1 MTSTD
6 LMPMPLNYLDK
17 ALTKL
22 RDVGLMPE
30 KPNETPVV
38 AMIQKIS
45 DLDEERA
52 VAIARTLNHTT
63 VFNEVVR
70 EQVSA
75 MEVGERY
82 EQIAAAFNSIRDD
95 AQNMVKQLE
104 DGKIDTLERMGNF
117 WMKVTRG
124 EIPSR
129 FEKIK
134 KTFNEVTHDSRDQIE
149 RELTILESYRDFR
162 GALKEAQ
169 VMAYEVLKKAE
180 SQLQEAK
187 TRLEEASKALE
198 TNTITDQVVIAK
210 LELVRD
216 ERLRELQEEDKRY
229 QVAKDLAENLSIN
242 YNTTEVIMARLV
254 QSNDVKE
261 RVYSQAV
268 TFFGTNETVFTALN
282 ASFTSLQGLHESTR
296 TLEVMKEGINQSL
309 ETLAEVGGKVQEDA
323 LRAGYGPTLK
333 AQSVKKLLDSV
344 INFQEKSR
352 TLIAELRQLS
362 TRNEEEIRQAVEAG
376 KRRLVELTKAGESLT
391 HG

>member
-1 MTSTD
+1 MTSNN
-6 LMPMPLNYLDK
+6 LLPMPLNYLDK
-17 ALTKL
+17 ALSKL
-22 RDVGLMPE
+22 RDLGLMPD
-30 KPNETPVV
+30 KPDETPVV
-38 AMIQKIS
+38 AMIQRVS
-45 DLDEERA
+45 DLDTEKA

-124 EIPSR
+124 DIPGR

-134 KTFNEVTHDSRDQIE
+134 KTYNAVTHDSRDQID
-149 RELTILESYRDFR
+149 REVTILESYRDFR

-169 VMAYEVLKKAE
+169 VLAFEILKKAE
-180 SQLQEAK
+180 AELQAVK
-187 TRLEEASKALE
+187 GRLEEASKALE
-198 TNTITDQVVIAK
+198 TNTGTDQVAIAK
-210 LELVRD
+210 LELARD

-254 QSNDVKE
+254 QSNEVKE

-323 LRAGYGPTLK
+323 LRAGYGATLK

-352 TLIAELRQLS
+352 VLINELRES
-362 TRNEEEIRQAVEAG
+362 SARNEQEIRQAVEVG
-376 KRRLVELTKAGESLT
+376 KRRLVELTRAGESLT

>member
-6 LMPMPLNYLDK
+6 LIAMPLNYLDK

-22 RDVGLMPE
+22 RDLGLMPD
-30 KPNETPVV
+30 KPDETPVV
-38 AMIQKIS
+38 AMIQKVS
-45 DLDEERA
+45 DLDTEKA

-95 AQNMVKQLE
+95 AQNMVRQLE

-124 EIPSR
+124 DIPSR

-134 KTFNEVTHDSRDQIE
+134 KTYNEVTHDSRDQID
-149 RELTILESYRDFR
+149 REVTILESYRDFR

-169 VMAYEVLKKAE
+169 VLAFEILKKAE
-180 SQLQEAK
+180 AELQATK
-187 TRLEEASKALE
+187 GRLEEASKALE
-198 TNTITDQVVIAK
+198 TNTDTDQVAIAK
-210 LELVRD
+210 LELARD

-254 QSNDVKE
+254 QSNEVKE

-323 LRAGYGPTLK
+323 LRAGYGATLK

-344 INFQEKSR
+344 VNFQEKSR
-352 TLIAELRQLS
+352 VLINELRES
-362 TRNEEEIRQAVEAG
+362 SARNEQEIRQAVEVG
-376 KRRLVELTKAGESLT
+376 KRRLVELTRAGESLT

>member
-1 MTSTD
+1 MTNTN
-6 LMPMPLNYLDK
+6 LPMPLKYLDK
-17 ALTKL
+17 AVSKL
-22 RDVGLMPE
+22 RDLGLMPE
-30 KPNETPVV
+30 RPDEAPVV
-38 AMIQKIS
+38 AMIQKVS
-45 DLDEERA
+45 DLDEEKA

-75 MEVGERY
+75 MEVGQRY
-82 EQIAAAFNSIRDD
+82 EEIANAFNSIRDD
-95 AQNMVKQLE
+95 AQKMVKQLE
-104 DGKIDTLERMGNF
+104 DGEIDTVERMGNF

-124 EIPSR
+124 DIPSR
-129 FEKIK
+129 FDKIK
-134 KTFNEVTHDSRDQIE
+134 KTYNEVTRDSRDQID

-169 VMAYEVLKKAE
+169 VMAYEILKKADAE
-180 SQLQEAK
+180 LQGAK
-187 TRLEEASKALE
+187 SRLEEAANALE
-198 TNTITDQVVIAK
+198 SNTDKDQVVIAK
-210 LELVRD
+210 LELARD

-242 YNTTEVIMARLV
+242 YNTTEVIMARLL
-254 QSNDVKE
+254 QSNEVKE

-309 ETLAEVGGKVQEDA
+309 ETLADVGGKVQEDA

-344 INFQEKSR
+344 INFQERSR
-352 TLIAELRQLS
+352 TLITELRDLS
-362 TRNEEEIRQAVEAG
+362 ARNEEEIRQAVEAG
-376 KRRLVELTKAGESLT
+376 KRRLVELTKAGEVLT

>member
-1 MTSTD
+1 MTTTD

-22 RDVGLMPE
+22 RDLGLMPE

-38 AMIQKIS
+38 AIIQKIS
-45 DLDEERA
+45 DLDEEKA

-75 MEVGERY
+75 MKVGERY

-95 AQNMVKQLE
+95 AQSMVGQLE

-124 EIPSR
+124 DIPSR
-129 FEKIK
+129 FDKIK
-134 KTFNEVTHDSRDQIE
+134 KTYNEVTHDSRDQID

-169 VMAYEVLKKAE
+169 VMAFEVLKKAE
-180 SQLQEAK
+180 TRLQETK

-198 TNTITDQVVIAK
+198 ANTNTDQVVIAK
-210 LELVRD
+210 LELARD

-254 QSNDVKE
+254 QSNEVKE

-282 ASFTSLQGLHESTR
+282 ASFTSLQGLHEGTR
-296 TLEVMKEGINQSL
+296 TLEIMKEGINQSL

-352 TLIAELRQLS
+352 TLITELRQLS
-362 TRNEEEIRQAVEAG
+362 ARNEEEIRQAVEAG
-376 KRRLVELTKAGESLT
+376 KRRLVELTTAGESLT

>member
-6 LMPMPLNYLDK
+6 LIAMPLNYLDK

-22 RDVGLMPE
+22 RDLGLMPD
-30 KPNETPVV
+30 KPDETPVV
-38 AMIQKIS
+38 AMIQKVS
-45 DLDEERA
+45 DLDTEKA

-124 EIPSR
+124 DIPGR
-129 FEKIK
+129 FDKIK
-134 KTFNEVTHDSRDQIE
+134 KTYNEVTHDSRDQID
-149 RELTILESYRDFR
+149 REVTILESYRDFR

-169 VMAYEVLKKAE
+169 VLAFEILKKAE
-180 SQLQEAK
+180 AELQAAK
-187 TRLEEASKALE
+187 GRLEEASKALE
-198 TNTITDQVVIAK
+198 TNTDTDQVAIAK
-210 LELVRD
+210 LELARD

-254 QSNDVKE
+254 QSNEVKE

-323 LRAGYGPTLK
+323 LRAGYGATLK

-344 INFQEKSR
+344 VNFQEKSR
-352 TLIAELRQLS
+352 VLINELRES
-362 TRNEEEIRQAVEAG
+362 SARNEQEIRQAVEVG
-376 KRRLVELTKAGESLT
+376 KRRLVELTRAGESLT

>member
-1 MTSTD
+1 MTSNN
-6 LMPMPLNYLDK
+6 LLPMPLNYLDK
-17 ALTKL
+17 ALSKL
-22 RDVGLMPE
+22 RDLGLMPD
-30 KPNETPVV
+30 KPDETPVV
-38 AMIQKIS
+38 AMIQRVS
-45 DLDEERA
+45 DLDTEKA

-70 EQVSA
+70 QQVSA

-124 EIPSR
+124 DIPSR

-134 KTFNEVTHDSRDQIE
+134 KTYNEVTHDSRDQID
-149 RELTILESYRDFR
+149 REVTILESYRDFR

-169 VMAYEVLKKAE
+169 VLAFEILKKAE
-180 SQLQEAK
+180 AELQAVK
-187 TRLEEASKALE
+187 SRLEEASKALE
-198 TNTITDQVVIAK
+198 TNTDTDQVAIAK
-210 LELVRD
+210 LELARD

-254 QSNDVKE
+254 QSNEVKE

-323 LRAGYGPTLK
+323 LRAGYGATLK
-333 AQSVKKLLDSV
+333 AQSVKKLVDSV
-344 INFQEKSR
+344 VNFQEKSR
-352 TLIAELRQLS
+352 VLINELRES
-362 TRNEEEIRQAVEAG
+362 SARNEQEIRQAVEVG
-376 KRRLVELTKAGESLT
+376 KRRLVELTRAGETLT

>member
-1 MTSTD
+1 MTSNN
-6 LMPMPLNYLDK
+6 LLPMPLNYLDK
-17 ALTKL
+17 ALSKL
-22 RDVGLMPE
+22 RDLGLMPD
-30 KPNETPVV
+30 KPDETPVV
-38 AMIQKIS
+38 AMIQRVS
-45 DLDEERA
+45 DLDTEKA

-70 EQVSA
+70 QQVSA

-124 EIPSR
+124 DIPSR

-134 KTFNEVTHDSRDQIE
+134 KTYNEVTHDSRDQID
-149 RELTILESYRDFR
+149 REVTILESYRDFR

-169 VMAYEVLKKAE
+169 VLAFEILKKAE
-180 SQLQEAK
+180 AELQAAK
-187 TRLEEASKALE
+187 GRLEEASKALE
-198 TNTITDQVVIAK
+198 TNTDTDQVAIAK
-210 LELVRD
+210 LELARD

-254 QSNDVKE
+254 QSNEVKE

-323 LRAGYGPTLK
+323 LRAGYGATLK
-333 AQSVKKLLDSV
+333 AQSVKKLVDSV
-344 INFQEKSR
+344 VNFQEKSR
-352 TLIAELRQLS
+352 VLINELRES
-362 TRNEEEIRQAVEAG
+362 SARNEQEIRQAVEVG
-376 KRRLVELTKAGESLT
+376 KRRLVELTRAGETLT

>member
-1 MTSTD
+1 MTSNN
-6 LMPMPLNYLDK
+6 LLPMPLNYLDK
-17 ALTKL
+17 ALSKL
-22 RDVGLMPE
+22 RDLGLMPD
-30 KPNETPVV
+30 KPDETPVV
-38 AMIQKIS
+38 AMIQRVS
-45 DLDEERA
+45 DLDTEKA

-70 EQVSA
+70 QQVSA

-95 AQNMVKQLE
+95 AQNMVRQLE

-124 EIPSR
+124 DIPGR

-134 KTFNEVTHDSRDQIE
+134 KTYNEVTHDSRDQID
-149 RELTILESYRDFR
+149 REVTILESYRDFR

-169 VMAYEVLKKAE
+169 VLAFEILKKAE
-180 SQLQEAK
+180 AELQTVK
-187 TRLEEASKALE
+187 GRLEEASKALE
-198 TNTITDQVVIAK
+198 TNTGTDQVAIAK
-210 LELVRD
+210 LELARD

-254 QSNDVKE
+254 QSNEVKE

-323 LRAGYGPTLK
+323 LRAGYGATLK

-352 TLIAELRQLS
+352 VLINELRES
-362 TRNEEEIRQAVEAG
+362 SARNEQEIRQAVEVG
-376 KRRLVELTKAGESLT
+376 KRRLVELTSAGESLT

>member
-1 MTSTD
+1 MTSNN
-6 LMPMPLNYLDK
+6 LIAMPLNYLDK

-22 RDVGLMPE
+22 RDLGLMPD
-30 KPNETPVV
+30 KPDETPVV
-38 AMIQKIS
+38 AMIQKVS
-45 DLDEERA
+45 DLDTEKA

-95 AQNMVKQLE
+95 AQNMVRQLE

-124 EIPSR
+124 DIPSR

-134 KTFNEVTHDSRDQIE
+134 KTYNEVTHDSRDQID
-149 RELTILESYRDFR
+149 REVTILESYRDFR

-169 VMAYEVLKKAE
+169 VLAFEILKKAE
-180 SQLQEAK
+180 AELQATK
-187 TRLEEASKALE
+187 GRLEEASKALE
-198 TNTITDQVVIAK
+198 TNTDTDQVAIAK
-210 LELVRD
+210 LELARD

-254 QSNDVKE
+254 QSNEVKE

-323 LRAGYGPTLK
+323 LRAGYGATLK

-344 INFQEKSR
+344 VNFQEKSR
-352 TLIAELRQLS
+352 VLINELRES
-362 TRNEEEIRQAVEAG
+362 SARNEQEIRQAVEVG
-376 KRRLVELTKAGESLT
+376 KRRLVELTRAGESLT

>member
-6 LMPMPLNYLDK
+6 LIAMPLNYLDK

-22 RDVGLMPE
+22 RDLGLMPD
-30 KPNETPVV
+30 KPDETPVV
-38 AMIQKIS
+38 AMIQKVS
-45 DLDEERA
+45 DLDTEKA

-75 MEVGERY
+75 MEVGARY

-124 EIPSR
+124 DIPGR

-134 KTFNEVTHDSRDQIE
+134 KTYNEVTHDSRDQID
-149 RELTILESYRDFR
+149 REVTILESYRDFR

-169 VMAYEVLKKAE
+169 VLAFEILKKAE
-180 SQLQEAK
+180 AELQTVK
-187 TRLEEASKALE
+187 GRLEEASKALE
-198 TNTITDQVVIAK
+198 TNTGTDQVAIAK
-210 LELVRD
+210 LELSRD

-254 QSNDVKE
+254 QSNEVKE

-323 LRAGYGPTLK
+323 LRAGYGATLK

-344 INFQEKSR
+344 VNFQEKSR
-352 TLIAELRQLS
+352 VLINELRES
-362 TRNEEEIRQAVEAG
+362 SARNEQEIRQAVEVG
-376 KRRLVELTKAGESLT
+376 KRRLVELTRAGESLT